1 MCALLPLRGQQRLLR
16 LASPAD
22 CCFTALVAN
31 LPLLTYSTKGL
42 PEDRAFLEWQ
52 AAMAPLFHVEQARF
66 HGRLP
71 RGSTKSILI
80 GEVIANRS
88 VFTAQHLT
96 RDDALIAATPGPLL
110 LQAYI
115 SGGFHGE
122 LARQSVTVWKG
133 MVAVTDLRRT
143 VDVRAA
149 SSNTVGLALPRSLV
163 AKIGED
169 ALTQGIG
176 TARNQLLATWI
187 ISFYRRLPRMTEADV
202 PALTAEITT
211 YLQRLCDR
219 PPRTK
224 AMQEPDADRDLLTRA
239 NTLIQGAL
247 ASPKLSPEWLAE
259 QLGVSRSTLYRLYTP
274 LGGVRRQVQE
284 LRLLA
289 AYEALSDPLE
299 PRRVKQIA
307 SDIGFSSAALFNRSF
322 RERFGRT
329 PGAYREA
336 IIELSDT
343 TKPVS
348 LEPVRAWWSRL
359 GHPEAA
365 VQDADDIQSL
375 QPDHAASRDPRLLR
389 RVG

>member
-1 MCALLPLRGQQRLLR
+1 M
-16 LASPAD
+16 
-22 CCFTALVAN
+22 AN
-31 LPLLTYSTKGL
+31 LPFLTYSTKGL
-42 PEDRAFLEWQ
+42 PEDRAFVEWQ

-66 HGRLP
+66 HGHLP

-96 RDDALIAATPGPLL
+96 RDEALIAATPGPLL

-122 LARQSVTVWKG
+122 LAHQGVTIWKG

-169 ALTQGIG
+169 ALTQGLG
-176 TARNQLLATWI
+176 TVRNQLLASWI
-187 ISFYRRLPRMTEADV
+187 ISFYRRLPHMTEADV
-202 PALTAEITT
+202 PALTVEIANF
-211 YLQRLCDR
+211 LQRLCDR
-219 PPRTK
+219 PLHTK

-247 ASPKLSPEWLAE
+247 ALPELSPGWLAQ
-259 QLGVSRSTLYRLYTP
+259 QLGVSRSALYRLYTP

-284 LRLLA
+284 QRLLA

-299 PRRVKQIA
+299 PRRVRQIA
-307 SDIGFSSAALFNRSF
+307 IDLGFSSAALFNRNF

-343 TKPVS
+343 TKPAS

-359 GHPEAA
+359 GHPEPA
-365 VQDADDIQSL
+365 VQDTGDVQSL
-375 QPDHAASRDPRLLR
+375 QPDQAAGRDPRLLR
-389 RVG
+389 RLG